1 MAERWWS
8 RGGAAY
14 AVYRATSRAAS
25 PLVYLFVQWRRLR
38 GLEHPTRWRERL
50 GEPSF
55 PRPAPGT
62 PLLWFHAVSL
72 GEGLSA
78 IPVIKRCVEQ
88 RPEIAVLL
96 TVTTVS
102 AFEVIKERLPC
113 GVIFQFAPVDTYD
126 AVNRFLGFWSP
137 DAVFLIESELWPNL
151 IFSSATKGIPI
162 ALLNARIS
170 LKSFKLWWK
179 PIARSLIASMLS
191 KFSVIAP
198 LSTMEAIR
206 FQLLSAPPVI
216 INFCGDL
223 KYAVG
228 DFNMSEK
235 ELTTLEDLRV
245 DISGRRVW
253 MASSL
258 HCGEEKVFMQI
269 HKALAKIHPALLTI
283 IVPRHVE
290 HGRKIKRELN
300 QQGISAVLR
309 SSVEKISPG
318 TAVYIV
324 DTLGELRT
332 LYRLTPIAVIGGS
345 FLPEMKGHNL
355 SEATAAGCAVLTGPF
370 VGHFSNMIRQMSAVD
385 RLSVWQVNGR
395 EELLEA
401 LKQLLGD
408 DLALEARRAAA
419 KKAFSAVS
427 GDVVSRVWELISTH
441 ILAEQP
447 R

>member
-151 IFSSATKGIPI
+151 IFSSATKG
-162 ALLNARIS
+162 
-170 LKSFKLWWK
+170 
-179 PIARSLIASMLS
+179 
-191 KFSVIAP
+191 
-198 LSTMEAIR
+198 STMEAIR

-447 R
+447 RLERRN